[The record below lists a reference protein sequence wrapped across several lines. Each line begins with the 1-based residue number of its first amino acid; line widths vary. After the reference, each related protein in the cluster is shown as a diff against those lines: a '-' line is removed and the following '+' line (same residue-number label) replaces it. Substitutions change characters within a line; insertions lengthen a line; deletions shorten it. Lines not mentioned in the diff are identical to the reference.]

1 MVVRISRASVVCR
14 DGPCFHLAAAG
25 EAAFPWGKP
34 RRFLREVTGQG
45 WRGTSGCRVTN
56 GSPDQGCRGVVE
68 DAGLKEQEGLCP
80 QGLPWGENGGRCCAT
95 HAVLQRSILGIRAS
109 PWVSVKN
116 QLLAQKPFFLAP
128 ECWAC
133 FFGCCVHRLS
143 LVVSGGSPSLR
154 YAGFSLQRCSYCE
167 RRL

>member
-80 QGLPWGENGGRCCAT
+80 QGLPWGENGER
-95 HAVLQRSILGIRAS
+95 AVHTCRPAAQHPGNQGLPR
-109 PWVSVKN
+109 VSVKN

-154 YAGFSLQRCSYCE
+154 YAGFSLQRCS
-167 RRL
+167 